1 MRRLDEHDLRFVLRE
16 EAERHRP
23 DRGAMLDRIARG
35 RAEREPA
42 LRDRLVALLR
52 PAAAALAVAV
62 VLMLGIAGVRLADG
76 GGPDGAPVA
85 APTPVAPTGPAPATT
100 PAAPPRASTSSGT
113 ATKTKKPPPAQ
124 PGRDGFLSSAGTVDP
139 NTTDYWAQG
148 TVVIENTR
156 TLTAL
161 EVTVNVAMTPGLAE
175 AGRFST
181 VAGNLL
187 TATSSRKDDLL
198 VFRFTLVKGAVLAPG
213 RYTFAVQFNHA
224 PGRRSAAGDTYSAEA
239 TAGGRDAQVTGVFT
253 AG

>member
-42 LRDRLVALLR
+42 LKERLFALLR

-62 VLMLGIAGVRLADG
+62 VLVLGIAGVRLADG

-85 APTPVAPTGPAPATT
+85 APTPVAPTGPPPSAT
-100 PAAPPRASTSSGT
+100 APPRVSTSSGT
-113 ATKTKKPPPAQ
+113 ATKTKKPPAAD
-124 PGRDGFLSSAGTVDP
+124 PGRDGYLSSAGAVDR
-139 NTTDYWAQG
+139 NSTDGWAQDN
-148 TVVIENTR
+148 VVIENTR
-156 TLTAL
+156 PLTAL
-161 EVTVNVAMTPGLAE
+161 AVTVNVAMTPGLVE
-175 AGRFST
+175 AGRFTT

-187 TATSSRKDDLL
+187 TIASSRKGDLL
-198 VFRFTLVKGAVLAPG
+198 VFRFTLAEGAVLAPG
-213 RYTFAVQFNHA
+213 RYTFAAQFSHA